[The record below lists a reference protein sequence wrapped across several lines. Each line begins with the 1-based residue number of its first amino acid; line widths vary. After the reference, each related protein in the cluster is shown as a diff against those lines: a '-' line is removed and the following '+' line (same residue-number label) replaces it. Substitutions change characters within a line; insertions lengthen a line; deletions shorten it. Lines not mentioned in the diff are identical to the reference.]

1 MVQTMRWKMK
11 IGEARWRTVKRS
23 IADADIEQEEQN
35 APSALW
41 DNCLFWSNIAS
52 SPIRFEQVIKMRE
65 NNICL
70 CGQSSGYDFFSK
82 QQCQVMLPD

>member
-1 MVQTMRWKMK
+1 MK

-35 APSALW
+35 APSALL
-41 DNCLFWSNIAS
+41 DNYLFWSNIAS